1 MLTIPSSPAPAPYAR
16 FAPLLL
22 PALFGAAM
30 IALYRYLPAEL
41 ETHFALDGTPNGT
54 MSRAA
59 FCASGLVLTTALT
72 AFGIARSAPPSPGN
86 SQVATKAAGNPVGTA
101 LHGSALFVVAIYG
114 ALAARAVGLLGASSG
129 ARGLAPLA
137 LLVAIF
143 LFALGLLLPKVP
155 QNRFVGLRTAA
166 TLADPELWAR
176 VHRRA
181 GHLYVLTGLFG
192 MASAF
197 LAPSLALPLV
207 GGSVLVASA
216 LALLLG
222 LRH

>member
-1 MLTIPSSPAPAPYAR
+1 MLTIPSSPAPAPYSR

-22 PALFGAAM
+22 PALLGAAM

-59 FCASGLVLTTALT
+59 FCASGLGLTTALT
-72 AFGIARSAPPSPGN
+72 AFGIARSAAPLPGN
-86 SQVATKAAGNPVGTA
+86 SRAVATA

-114 ALAARAVGLLGASSG
+114 ALAARAVGLFGAHGG

-137 LLVAIF
+137 LLLAIF
-143 LFALGLLLPKVP
+143 LFAFGLLLPKVP
-155 QNRFVGLRTAA
+155 QNRFVGIRTAA
-166 TLADPELWAR
+166 TLADPELWAQ
-176 VHRRA
+176 VQRRA

-192 MASAF
+192 VVSAF
-197 LAPSLALPLV
+197 LAPSRALPLV
-207 GGSVLVASA
+207 GGSVLLATA

-222 LRH
+222 RRR

>member
-1 MLTIPSSPAPAPYAR
+1 MLTIPSSPAPSPAR

-22 PALFGAAM
+22 PAMLGAAM
-30 IALYRYLPAEL
+30 VALYRYLPGEL

-59 FCASGLVLTTALT
+59 FCVSGVVLTTVLT
-72 AFGIARSAPPSPGN
+72 ALGIARSPEN
-86 SQVATKAAGNPVGTA
+86 SQAVANERAREGGKPVATA

-114 ALAARAVGLLGASSG
+114 GLAARAMGLLGGG
-129 ARGLAPLA
+129 AKGLAPLA
-137 LLVAIF
+137 LLLAIF

-155 QNRFVGLRTAA
+155 RNRFVGIRTSA

-192 MASAF
+192 VFSAF

-207 GGSVLVASA
+207 GGAVLVASVV
-216 LALLLG
+216 ALLLG
-222 LRH
+222 LRG

>member
-1 MLTIPSSPAPAPYAR
+1 MLTIPSSPAPSPAR

-22 PALFGAAM
+22 PAMLGAAM

-72 AFGIARSAPPSPGN
+72 AFGIARSAAPSPGN
-86 SQVATKAAGNPVGTA
+86 SQVVTKGAARNPVATA
-101 LHGSALFVVAIYG
+101 LHGSALFVVAIYSG
-114 ALAARAVGLLGASSG
+114 LAARALGLLGGG
-129 ARGLAPLA
+129 AKGLAPLA

-181 GHLYVLTGLFG
+181 GHLYVLTGIFG
-192 MASAF
+192 IGSAF

-207 GGSVLVASA
+207 GASVLVASA

-222 LRH
+222 LRR